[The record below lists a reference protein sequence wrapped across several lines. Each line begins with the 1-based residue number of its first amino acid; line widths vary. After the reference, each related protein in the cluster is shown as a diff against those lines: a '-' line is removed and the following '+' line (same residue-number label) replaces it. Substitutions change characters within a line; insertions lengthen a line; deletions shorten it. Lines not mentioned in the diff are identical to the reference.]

1 MKESE
6 VHCNPGWRRATNGA
20 PPFVRGKKTLEA
32 AILKEAFERV
42 PGSKKTAAAAAVEG
56 RFPMKTAA
64 EVIGVSHSNLIDK
77 GTLPSPLV
85 YAKKSFP
92 PG

>member
-1 MKESE
+1 MAGGE
-6 VHCNPGWRRATNGA
+6 PLTLRRPSFAEGA
-20 PPFVRGKKTLEA
+20 GSRDPQGGVRT
-32 AILKEAFERV
+32 R

-56 RFPMKTAA
+56 RFPMKTVA

-77 GTLPSPLV
+77 GTLPSPLL
-85 YAKKSFP
+85 YATKSFP